1 MASGNQ
7 TRSQDVQLNC
17 QKSFLQR
24 QGSGYHISGH
34 ADCKCSTALLPWS
47 GQMRAQETQDVPEGS
62 SRDRCW
68 SPDPVTL
75 SGIGNQPSLK
85 GFLDVRLPPSR
96 QHHQRP
102 TGGRRASGS
111 AHLRAM
117 LVPSLQPEETKVW
130 LSLSLGEDW
139 SHQGLE
145 QPGRDADS
153 RCGVRAFALSS
164 PGTGSA
170 WPTRLGTREGEPGT
184 PTSSQLR
191 PLSQPLGCPWS
202 SSPVEHP
209 AFPPWIEGFK
219 LFIKIQ
225 RWNGGVWR

>member
-1 MASGNQ
+1 MRMARGSQ
-7 TRSQDVQLNC
+7 KRSQDVQLNR

-34 ADCKCSTALLPWS
+34 ADCECFTALLPWS
-47 GQMRAQETQDVPEGS
+47 GQMRAQGTQDVPEGS

-75 SGIGNQPSLK
+75 SLIGNQPSLK
-85 GFLDVRLPPSR
+85 GFLDVQLLPSR

-145 QPGRDADS
+145 QPGRDAES
-153 RCGVRAFALSS
+153 RCGVRAFALST
-164 PGTGSA
+164 PGTGSGMA
-170 WPTRLGTREGEPGT
+170 SPAGYQGRIAGNPRLVPAATTQPTAGA
-184 PTSSQLR
+184 
-191 PLSQPLGCPWS
+191 
-202 SSPVEHP
+202 P
-209 AFPPWIEGFK
+209 A
-219 LFIKIQ
+219 
-225 RWNGGVWR
+225 